1 MRDAPSP
8 LAFKAWPRPH
18 GDALDSHT
26 ATQHPHHFQST
37 RLSPRCFRRA
47 TPAGDPRPREA
58 MPPGPIAACFR
69 CAAPSSGAGAAAG
82 PSLATSVYETH
93 LGLVALSWS
102 RAPLGLSLRAVLRL
116 SPPST
121 PGAASSSSAAS
132 GAGYLDDEA
141 DADGEDETTLAFR
154 VRPWLLW
161 RRRGSRRFR
170 AGGRLVDLAWDLSR
184 ARFPGSGSPEP
195 SSGFFVAVV
204 VDGEMVLA
212 AGDLPDA
219 AYLRT
224 RARRPPGSQQRPV
237 LLSRREHVSLRDAG
251 AGRGRSHT
259 TWVTVQGKER
269 QISVDLVARS
279 RGRDKEGAS
288 AAVRDKEKEKERADV
303 GMSVSV
309 DGERVLHVRRLR
321 WKFRGSERVD
331 LGGSGVQ
338 VSWDLHNWLF
348 PARDPP
354 PPADAS
360 AHAHAVLVFRFDLAA
375 GGEERDADLGKDPSS
390 PDKAATARRSTGG
403 VWGGYLARWGQ
414 RDWSET
420 GSNGER
426 RRKGRAARRL
436 AKESSSSS
444 ASVASST
451 ASWASGSTVMDWAS
465 PEEAEMQRG
474 DGFSLVIY
482 AWKS

>member
-1 MRDAPSP
+1 
-8 LAFKAWPRPH
+8 
-18 GDALDSHT
+18 
-26 ATQHPHHFQST
+26 
-37 RLSPRCFRRA
+37 
-47 TPAGDPRPREA
+47 

-69 CAAPSSGAGAAAG
+69 CASAAAAPSSGAAAG

-132 GAGYLDDEA
+132 GAGYLDDDA
-141 DADGEDETTLAFR
+141 DANDEDETTLAFR

-195 SSGFFVAVV
+195 SSGFFVAIV

-219 AYLRT
+219 AYRRT
-224 RARRPPGSQQRPV
+224 RARRPPGTQRPV

-269 QISVDLVARS
+269 QISVDLVARG

-288 AAVRDKEKEKERADV
+288 AAGRDKEKEKERADV

-331 LGGSGVQ
+331 LGGGGGVQ

-360 AHAHAVLVFRFDLAA
+360 AHAHAHAVLVFRFDLAA
-375 GGEERDADLGKDPSS
+375 TGGGDEEERGADSGKDPSS
-390 PDKAATARRSTGG
+390 PDKAATGRRSTG

>member
-1 MRDAPSP
+1 M
-8 LAFKAWPRPH
+8 
-18 GDALDSHT
+18 
-26 ATQHPHHFQST
+26 
-37 RLSPRCFRRA
+37 
-47 TPAGDPRPREA
+47 
-58 MPPGPIAACFR
+58 PGPIAACFG
-69 CAAPSSGAGAAAG
+69 CAGAAAAPSSGAGAAAG

-102 RAPLGLSLRAVLRL
+102 RTSLGLSLRAVLRL

-121 PGAASSSSAAS
+121 PGGASSSSAS
-132 GAGYLDDEA
+132 GAGYLDF
-141 DADGEDETTLAFR
+141 DADEETTLAFR

-170 AGGRLVDLAWDLSR
+170 AGDDRLVDLAWDLSR

-219 AYLRT
+219 AYRRT
-224 RARRPPGSQQRPV
+224 QARRPSGPRPV
-237 LLSRREHVSLRDAG
+237 LLSRREHVALRDAG

-269 QISVDLVARS
+269 EISVDLVARG
-279 RGRDKEGAS
+279 RGRDKGA
-288 AAVRDKEKEKERADV
+288 AGKGKDKDKERADV
-303 GMSVSV
+303 GMSVSI

-331 LGGSGVQ
+331 LGGGDGVQ

-348 PARDPP
+348 PPRDP

-360 AHAHAVLVFRFDLAA
+360 THAQAHAVLVFRFELA
-375 GGEERDADLGKDPSS
+375 GGFQEECEADLGKDPS
-390 PDKAATARRSTGG
+390 PDKAAARRNTGG
-403 VWGGYLARWGQ
+403 WGGYLARWGQ

-426 RRKGRAARRL
+426 RKGRGRRL

-474 DGFSLVIY
+474 DGFSLLIY

>member
-1 MRDAPSP
+1 M
-8 LAFKAWPRPH
+8 
-18 GDALDSHT
+18 
-26 ATQHPHHFQST
+26 
-37 RLSPRCFRRA
+37 
-47 TPAGDPRPREA
+47 
-58 MPPGPIAACFR
+58 PGPIAACFR
-69 CAAPSSGAGAAAG
+69 CAGAAAAPSSGAGAAG

-116 SPPST
+116 SPPSST
-121 PGAASSSSAAS
+121 PGGSAASSAAS
-132 GAGYLDDEA
+132 GAGYLDD
-141 DADGEDETTLAFR
+141 DADEDDETTLAFR

-184 ARFPGSGSPEP
+184 ARFPRSGSPEP

-219 AYLRT
+219 AYRRT
-224 RARRPPGSQQRPV
+224 RARRPPGSQRPV

-269 QISVDLVARS
+269 EISVDLVARG
-279 RGRDKEGAS
+279 RGRDKGA
-288 AAVRDKEKEKERADV
+288 AAGRDKEKEKERPDV

-331 LGGSGVQ
+331 LGGGDGVQ

-360 AHAHAVLVFRFDLAA
+360 AHAHAHAVLVFRFDLASGG
-375 GGEERDADLGKDPSS
+375 GGEEHGADSGKDPSCS
-390 PDKAATARRSTGG
+390 PDKAAGRGRRNTG

-426 RRKGRAARRL
+426 RRKGRRL

-474 DGFSLVIY
+474 DGFSLLIY

>member
-1 MRDAPSP
+1 MPS
-8 LAFKAWPRPH
+8 
-18 GDALDSHT
+18 
-26 ATQHPHHFQST
+26 
-37 RLSPRCFRRA
+37 
-47 TPAGDPRPREA
+47 
-58 MPPGPIAACFR
+58 PIAACFR
-69 CAAPSSGAGAAAG
+69 CAAAPSSGAGAGAAG

-102 RAPLGLSLRAVLRL
+102 RTSLGLSLRAVLRL
-116 SPPST
+116 SPPPT
-121 PGAASSSSAAS
+121 PGNSSSAS
-132 GAGYLDDEA
+132 GAGYLDD
-141 DADGEDETTLAFR
+141 DADEEETLAFR
-154 VRPWLLW
+154 VRPWLLG

-170 AGGRLVDLAWDLSR
+170 AGDRLVDLAWDLSR

-219 AYLRT
+219 AYRRT
-224 RARRPPGSQQRPV
+224 RARRPSGPRPV

-269 QISVDLVARS
+269 EISVDLVARG
-279 RGRDKEGAS
+279 RGRDR
-288 AAVRDKEKEKERADV
+288 AAAAAGREKEKDRADV

-331 LGGSGVQ
+331 LGGGDGVQ

-348 PARDPP
+348 PPREP

-360 AHAHAVLVFRFDLAA
+360 THAHAHAVLVFRFDLAS
-375 GGEERDADLGKDPSS
+375 GGEERDADSGKDPS
-390 PDKAATARRSTGG
+390 PDTAATARRNTG
-403 VWGGYLARWGQ
+403 VWGGGYLARWGQ

-426 RRKGRAARRL
+426 RKGRGRRL

-474 DGFSLVIY
+474 NGFSLLIY

>member
-1 MRDAPSP
+1 MPS
-8 LAFKAWPRPH
+8 
-18 GDALDSHT
+18 
-26 ATQHPHHFQST
+26 
-37 RLSPRCFRRA
+37 
-47 TPAGDPRPREA
+47 
-58 MPPGPIAACFR
+58 PIAACFR
-69 CAAPSSGAGAAAG
+69 CAAAPSSGAGAAG

-102 RAPLGLSLRAVLRL
+102 RTSLGLSLRAVLRL
-116 SPPST
+116 SPPPP
-121 PGAASSSSAAS
+121 PGSSSSAS
-132 GAGYLDDEA
+132 GAGYLDD
-141 DADGEDETTLAFR
+141 DADEEEALAFR

-170 AGGRLVDLAWDLSR
+170 AGDRLVDLAWDLSR

-195 SSGFFVAVV
+195 SSCFFVAVV

-219 AYLRT
+219 AYRRT
-224 RARRPPGSQQRPV
+224 RARRPSGPRPV

-251 AGRGRSHT
+251 AGRGRSYT
-259 TWVTVQGKER
+259 TWVNVQGKER
-269 QISVDLVARS
+269 EISVDLVARG
-279 RGRDKEGAS
+279 RGRDRDR
-288 AAVRDKEKEKERADV
+288 AAAGREREKEKDRADV

-331 LGGSGVQ
+331 LGGGDGVQ

-348 PARDPP
+348 PPREP

-360 AHAHAVLVFRFDLAA
+360 THAHAHAVLVFRFDLAS
-375 GGEERDADLGKDPSS
+375 GGEEREADLGKDPSS
-390 PDKAATARRSTGG
+390 PDKAASRRNTG

-420 GSNGER
+420 GSSGE
-426 RRKGRAARRL
+426 RRKGRGRRL

-474 DGFSLVIY
+474 DGFSLLIY

>member
-1 MRDAPSP
+1 M
-8 LAFKAWPRPH
+8 
-18 GDALDSHT
+18 
-26 ATQHPHHFQST
+26 
-37 RLSPRCFRRA
+37 
-47 TPAGDPRPREA
+47 
-58 MPPGPIAACFR
+58 PGPIAACFR
-69 CAAPSSGAGAAAG
+69 CAGAAAPSSGAGAGAAG

-102 RAPLGLSLRAVLRL
+102 RTSLGLALRTVLRL
-116 SPPST
+116 SPPPT
-121 PGAASSSSAAS
+121 PGSTSSAS
-132 GAGYLDDEA
+132 GAGYLDD
-141 DADGEDETTLAFR
+141 DADEEETFAFR

-170 AGGRLVDLAWDLSR
+170 AGDRLVDLVWDLSR

-195 SSGFFVAVV
+195 SSAFFVAVV

-219 AYLRT
+219 AYRRT
-224 RARRPPGSQQRPV
+224 RAQRPPGAPRPA
-237 LLSRREHVSLRDAG
+237 LLSRREHVTLRDAG

-259 TWVTVQGKER
+259 TWVAVQGKER
-269 QISVDLVARS
+269 EISVDLVARG
-279 RGRDKEGAS
+279 RGRDKEKD
-288 AAVRDKEKEKERADV
+288 RDKERADV

-331 LGGSGVQ
+331 LGGGNAVQ

-348 PARDPP
+348 PPREPA
-354 PPADAS
+354 PADAS
-360 AHAHAVLVFRFDLAA
+360 THAHAHAHAVLVFRFELASGGKEREA
-375 GGEERDADLGKDPSS
+375 GSGKQDPS
-390 PDKAATARRSTGG
+390 PDKAATRRNAGG
-403 VWGGYLARWGQ
+403 WGGYLARWGQ

-420 GSNGER
+420 GSGGEM
-426 RRKGRAARRL
+426 RKGRGRRL

-465 PEEAEMQRG
+465 PEEAAMQRG
-474 DGFSLVIY
+474 DGFSLLIY

>member
-1 MRDAPSP
+1 M
-8 LAFKAWPRPH
+8 
-18 GDALDSHT
+18 
-26 ATQHPHHFQST
+26 
-37 RLSPRCFRRA
+37 
-47 TPAGDPRPREA
+47 
-58 MPPGPIAACFR
+58 PGPIAACFR
-69 CAAPSSGAGAAAG
+69 CAAAAAPSSGAGAAG

-116 SPPST
+116 SPPSST
-121 PGAASSSSAAS
+121 PGGSASSAAS
-132 GAGYLDDEA
+132 GAGYIDD
-141 DADGEDETTLAFR
+141 DADGGEDEETTLAFR

-170 AGGRLVDLAWDLSR
+170 AGGRLVDLVWDLSR

-219 AYLRT
+219 AYRRT
-224 RARRPPGSQQRPV
+224 RARRPPGSPLPV

-269 QISVDLVARS
+269 EISVDLVARG
-279 RGRDKEGAS
+279 RGRDKG
-288 AAVRDKEKEKERADV
+288 KEKEKERADV

-331 LGGSGVQ
+331 LGGGGGVQ
-338 VSWDLHNWLF
+338 VSWDVHNWLF

-360 AHAHAVLVFRFDLAA
+360 AHAHAHAVLVFRFDLAS
-375 GGEERDADLGKDPSS
+375 GGGDGEERGTDSGKDPSS
-390 PDKAATARRSTGG
+390 PDKAARGKRSTG
-403 VWGGYLARWGQ
+403 VWGGGYLARWGQ

-426 RRKGRAARRL
+426 RRKGRRL

-474 DGFSLVIY
+474 DGFSLLIY

>member
-1 MRDAPSP
+1 MPS
-8 LAFKAWPRPH
+8 
-18 GDALDSHT
+18 
-26 ATQHPHHFQST
+26 
-37 RLSPRCFRRA
+37 
-47 TPAGDPRPREA
+47 
-58 MPPGPIAACFR
+58 PIAACFR
-69 CAAPSSGAGAAAG
+69 CAAAPSSGAAG

-102 RAPLGLSLRAVLRL
+102 RTSLGLSLRAVLRL
-116 SPPST
+116 SPPPT
-121 PGAASSSSAAS
+121 PGNSSSGAS
-132 GAGYLDDEA
+132 GAGYLDD
-141 DADGEDETTLAFR
+141 DADEEETLAFR

-170 AGGRLVDLAWDLSR
+170 AGDRLVDLAWDLSR

-219 AYLRT
+219 AYRRT
-224 RARRPPGSQQRPV
+224 RARRPSGPRPV

-269 QISVDLVARS
+269 EISMDLVARG
-279 RGRDKEGAS
+279 RGRDR
-288 AAVRDKEKEKERADV
+288 AAAAGREKEKDRADV

-331 LGGSGVQ
+331 LGGGDGVQ

-348 PARDPP
+348 PPREP

-360 AHAHAVLVFRFDLAA
+360 THAHAHAHAVLVFRFDLASG
-375 GGEERDADLGKDPSS
+375 GGEEREADLGKDPS
-390 PDKAATARRSTGG
+390 PDKAATARRSTG
-403 VWGGYLARWGQ
+403 VWGGGYLARWGQ

-426 RRKGRAARRL
+426 RRGRGRRL

-474 DGFSLVIY
+474 NGFSLLIY